1 MKRRSIILAVLVV
14 LVPALAGLMVLS
26 AATTPASQA
35 AAIPAA
41 IVNLDGAG
49 ASTADGQALPAGRML
64 VGRLTGPEDSMTAR
78 SSTGATTQRLD
89 YSVVSQDTAEQG
101 LKDGT
106 YDVVITIPQ
115 GFSQSIVDTL
125 AGQATPATV
134 TVSTAGSVSQAVGQP
149 ARRSSRRPPIR
160 WAPP

>member
-1 MKRRSIILAVLVV
+1 
-14 LVPALAGLMVLS
+14 
-26 AATTPASQA
+26 
-35 AAIPAA
+35 
-41 IVNLDGAG
+41 
-49 ASTADGQALPAGRML
+49 
-64 VGRLTGPEDSMTAR
+64 R

-134 TVSTAGSVSQAVGQP
+134 TVSTAGSVSQAVGAASQEIVS
-149 ARRSSRRPPIR
+149 AAADSLG
-160 WAPP
+160 